1 MVDNIMSEL
10 RNINFTHY
18 PPFFTH
24 LTDVGGALNSER
36 NLEGVINAVQ
46 DYSAAGSGVTRFW
59 IAPGAGETY
68 YVNRMLIQIED
79 AGTPGWS
86 AAEYGS
92 TTALTSGVV
101 IQAQEGGTMVNI
113 TGAQPVKTNGG
124 WGAHCF
130 DIDHVNF
137 GTGNEFL
144 NVRWTF
150 GKSGR
155 PLKLVGDN
163 GDFLEVLC
171 GDDLTGLVGH
181 RFVIQGYIKS

>member
-1 MVDNIMSEL
+1 MTEL
-10 RNINFTHY
+10 RNIAFTHY

-36 NLEGVINAVQ
+36 ILEGVHNAVQ
-46 DYSAAGSGVTRFW
+46 DYSASGSGVTRFW
-59 IAPGAGETY
+59 IGPGAGETY
-68 YVNRMLIQIED
+68 YVNRMLVHIED
-79 AGTPGWS
+79 AGTPGW
-86 AAEYGS
+86 AAEDYGAI
-92 TTALTSGVV
+92 TLTSGVV
-101 IQAQEGGTMVNI
+101 IRAQEGGTMVNI
-113 TGAQPVKTNGG
+113 TGVHPITSNGE

-150 GKSGR
+150 GRSGR
-155 PLKLVGDN
+155 PLRLIGDN

-171 GDDLTGLVGH
+171 GDNMVGLVSH
-181 RFVIQGYIKS
+181 HFEIQGYMKS